1 MTANDTRDNLRN
13 ITSRLERARKTV
25 QDPLREPSTGKSE
38 TSSVL
43 SLAFRVAVEIVSAVA
58 IGFGIG
64 WCLDDWVGTKPWLM
78 VVFVMIGFAAGM
90 LNIYRMASGFGY
102 AAGYTTGKHK
112 TGANPGPDEET

>member
-1 MTANDTRDNLRN
+1 MTADDGRDNLRT
-13 ITSRLERARKTV
+13 ITSRLERARETF
-25 QDPLREPSTGKSE
+25 QDPLVKPSTGMSE
-38 TSSVL
+38 RSSVL

-78 VVFVMIGFAAGM
+78 VMFVMIGFAAGM